1 MKLLRS
7 IIGLIKWLVGAA
19 LFLVVFLL
27 CLIFVPGI
35 FDEIIIAIIAVA
47 AAIANP
53 PSIEGD

>member
-1 MKLLRS
+1 MKLLSS

-27 CLIFVPGI
+27 YLIFVPGI

>member
-1 MKLLRS
+1 MNLLNS

-27 CLIFVPGI
+27 CLVFVPGI
-35 FDEIIIAIIAVA
+35 FDEIIIAVIAVA

>member
-1 MKLLRS
+1 MKLLSS

-27 CLIFVPGI
+27 SLIFVPGI